1 MAGLPLSGVRVVDF
15 TWMGAGPYTTRTL
28 ADHGAEVIRIESGKR
43 IDRLRILPP
52 FRDKVKG
59 DSVNRSGYFADRN
72 SNKLSVTVNLKHP
85 DAADLVLRLIARSDI
100 VASNFTPGTLN
111 GVGLGYEACRAVRSD
126 IIYIEMGMQG
136 ATGPDASLVGYGQT
150 VSALTGLYHLSGL
163 PGLMPTGT
171 GTNYPDHVAA
181 PAHAAFAL
189 LAALRHRR
197 RTGEGQFIDVAQT
210 ETMVSLLGPAIL
222 DYTVNGRTQMPQGN
236 LAEYAAPH
244 GVYPCRGDDRWLALS
259 IGTDEHWRV
268 LLGELDAEELGTD
281 QRFSTLTARHRNHEA
296 LDAALA
302 RRTTEHSAFQLMT
315 RLQERGVPA
324 AVVQNYQ
331 DLIDGDPQLRHRGHF
346 AVLDHPEMGP
356 SIYNS
361 PPFTLSGIGQPVM
374 RTPAPLL
381 GQHTR
386 QVCAELLGLSGAD
399 IDGLVSNG
407 VLA

>member
-1 MAGLPLSGVRVVDF
+1 
-15 TWMGAGPYTTRTL
+15 
-28 ADHGAEVIRIESGKR
+28 
-43 IDRLRILPP
+43 
-52 FRDKVKG
+52 
-59 DSVNRSGYFADRN
+59 
-72 SNKLSVTVNLKHP
+72 
-85 DAADLVLRLIARSDI
+85 
-100 VASNFTPGTLN
+100 
-111 GVGLGYEACRAVRSD
+111 
-126 IIYIEMGMQG
+126 
-136 ATGPDASLVGYGQT
+136 
-150 VSALTGLYHLSGL
+150 
-163 PGLMPTGT
+163 
-171 GTNYPDHVAA
+171 
-181 PAHAAFAL
+181 
-189 LAALRHRR
+189 
-197 RTGEGQFIDVAQT
+197 
-210 ETMVSLLGPAIL
+210 MVSLLGPAIL

-361 PPFTLSGIGQPVM
+361 PPFTLSGAGQPVM